1 MFEYWTADR
10 VWISFLFLTTWQLS
24 HLIKTKF
31 VENEKWVFKKKTSKK
46 KKRKE
51 EEKKEKTCLRRDL
64 NLPLDAKNRE
74 KNTELNHAS
83 KRWRTRLKTDTYSIS
98 IMIDSF
104 QE

>member
-1 MFEYWTADR
+1 MG
-10 VWISFLFLTTWQLS
+10 
-24 HLIKTKF
+24 
-31 VENEKWVFKKKTSKK
+31 FKKENQQKKKK

-83 KRWRTRLKTDTYSIS
+83 KR
-98 IMIDSF
+98 
-104 QE
+104 